1 MIKNF
6 SEATELVESNLK
18 KYRLAGISFLVLNVL
33 YIIIAWWKMP
43 PVDLAMS
50 KVVYGGFV
58 VFFILVLIL
67 FPLILR
73 GKRLLVQVLA
83 FIYGGRM
90 IFSLYFLIGGD
101 RKRLGI
107 IASKKIGNAVARNL
121 TKRKIR
127 EVFRHIKGRIE
138 PAMDIVIISGR
149 DLASLPVSVIE
160 KKIFQSLPVKS
171 NL

>member
-6 SEATELVESNLK
+6 SEAAELVESNLK

-67 FPLILR
+67 IPLILR
-73 GKRLLVQVLA
+73 GKRLLVK
-83 FIYGGRM
+83 YWHSYMGEG
-90 IFSLYFLIGGD
+90 
-101 RKRLGI
+101 
-107 IASKKIGNAVARNL
+107 
-121 TKRKIR
+121 
-127 EVFRHIKGRIE
+127 
-138 PAMDIVIISGR
+138 
-149 DLASLPVSVIE
+149 
-160 KKIFQSLPVKS
+160 
-171 NL
+171 

>member
-6 SEATELVESNLK
+6 SEATELVESSLK

-43 PVDLAMS
+43 PVDLVMS

-67 FPLILR
+67 IPLILR

-90 IFSLYFLIGGD
+90 IFSLYFLVGGD
-101 RKRLGI
+101 AYPAVPYLLPCVVLTFYLLGR
-107 IASKKIGNAVARNL
+107 AAWDW
-121 TKRKIR
+121 
-127 EVFRHIKGRIE
+127 
-138 PAMDIVIISGR
+138 P
-149 DLASLPVSVIE
+149 
-160 KKIFQSLPVKS
+160 
-171 NL
+171 

>member
-1 MIKNF
+1 MMKNF
-6 SEATELVESNLK
+6 SEATGLVESSLK

-67 FPLILR
+67 IPLILR

-101 RKRLGI
+101 AYPAVPYLLPCVVLTFYLLGR
-107 IASKKIGNAVARNL
+107 AAWDW
-121 TKRKIR
+121 
-127 EVFRHIKGRIE
+127 
-138 PAMDIVIISGR
+138 P
-149 DLASLPVSVIE
+149 
-160 KKIFQSLPVKS
+160 
-171 NL
+171 

>member
-1 MIKNF
+1 MIKDF
-6 SEATELVESNLK
+6 SEATGLAERDLK

-58 VFFILVLIL
+58 VSFILVLIL
-67 FPLILR
+67 IPLILR

-101 RKRLGI
+101 AYPAVPYLLPCVVLTFYLLGR
-107 IASKKIGNAVARNL
+107 AAWDW
-121 TKRKIR
+121 
-127 EVFRHIKGRIE
+127 
-138 PAMDIVIISGR
+138 P
-149 DLASLPVSVIE
+149 
-160 KKIFQSLPVKS
+160 
-171 NL
+171 

>member
-1 MIKNF
+1 MIKNL
-6 SEATELVESNLK
+6 SEETGLVESSLK

-67 FPLILR
+67 IPLILR
-73 GKRLLVQVLA
+73 GKRLLVQILA

-90 IFSLYFLIGGD
+90 IFSLYFLIEGD
-101 RKRLGI
+101 AYPAVPYLLPCVVITFYLLGR
-107 IASKKIGNAVARNL
+107 AAWDW
-121 TKRKIR
+121 
-127 EVFRHIKGRIE
+127 
-138 PAMDIVIISGR
+138 P
-149 DLASLPVSVIE
+149 
-160 KKIFQSLPVKS
+160 
-171 NL
+171 

>member
-6 SEATELVESNLK
+6 SEETELVEPSLK
-18 KYRLAGISFLVLNVL
+18 KYHLAGISFLVLNVL

-90 IFSLYFLIGGD
+90 IFSLYFLVGGD
-101 RKRLGI
+101 AYPAVPYLLPCVVLTFYLLGR
-107 IASKKIGNAVARNL
+107 AAWDW
-121 TKRKIR
+121 
-127 EVFRHIKGRIE
+127 
-138 PAMDIVIISGR
+138 P
-149 DLASLPVSVIE
+149 
-160 KKIFQSLPVKS
+160 
-171 NL
+171 

>member
-6 SEATELVESNLK
+6 SEETELVESSLNR
-18 KYRLAGISFLVLNVL
+18 YRLAGISFLVLNVL

-43 PVDLAMS
+43 PMDLAMS
-50 KVVYGGFV
+50 KMIYGGFV

-67 FPLILR
+67 IPLILR

-101 RKRLGI
+101 AYPAVPYLLPCVVLTFYLLGR
-107 IASKKIGNAVARNL
+107 AAWDW
-121 TKRKIR
+121 
-127 EVFRHIKGRIE
+127 
-138 PAMDIVIISGR
+138 P
-149 DLASLPVSVIE
+149 
-160 KKIFQSLPVKS
+160 
-171 NL
+171 

>member
-6 SEATELVESNLK
+6 SEATELVESSLK

-43 PVDLAMS
+43 PVDLEMS

-67 FPLILR
+67 IPLILR

-83 FIYGGRM
+83 FIYGGRI

-101 RKRLGI
+101 AYPAVPYLLPCVVLTFYLLGR
-107 IASKKIGNAVARNL
+107 AAWDW
-121 TKRKIR
+121 
-127 EVFRHIKGRIE
+127 
-138 PAMDIVIISGR
+138 P
-149 DLASLPVSVIE
+149 
-160 KKIFQSLPVKS
+160 
-171 NL
+171 

>member
-6 SEATELVESNLK
+6 SEATELVESNSK

-67 FPLILR
+67 IPLILR

-83 FIYGGRM
+83 FIYGGRI

-101 RKRLGI
+101 AYPAVPYLLPCVVLTFYLLGR
-107 IASKKIGNAVARNL
+107 AAWDW
-121 TKRKIR
+121 
-127 EVFRHIKGRIE
+127 
-138 PAMDIVIISGR
+138 P
-149 DLASLPVSVIE
+149 
-160 KKIFQSLPVKS
+160 
-171 NL
+171 

>member
-6 SEATELVESNLK
+6 SEATELVESSLK

-67 FPLILR
+67 IPLILR

-101 RKRLGI
+101 AYPAVPYLLPCVVLTFYFLGR
-107 IASKKIGNAVARNL
+107 AAWDW
-121 TKRKIR
+121 
-127 EVFRHIKGRIE
+127 
-138 PAMDIVIISGR
+138 P
-149 DLASLPVSVIE
+149 
-160 KKIFQSLPVKS
+160 
-171 NL
+171 

>member
-1 MIKNF
+1 MIKKL
-6 SEATELVESNLK
+6 SEMTKLTESSLK
-18 KYRLAGISFLVLNVL
+18 KYQLAGISFLFLNVL

-67 FPLILR
+67 TPLILR

-90 IFSLYFLIGGD
+90 FFSLYFLIGGD
-101 RKRLGI
+101 AYPAVPYLLPCVVLTFYLLGR
-107 IASKKIGNAVARNL
+107 AAWDW
-121 TKRKIR
+121 
-127 EVFRHIKGRIE
+127 
-138 PAMDIVIISGR
+138 P
-149 DLASLPVSVIE
+149 
-160 KKIFQSLPVKS
+160 
-171 NL
+171 

>member
-6 SEATELVESNLK
+6 SEATELVEPSLK

-50 KVVYGGFV
+50 KVVYGGFI

-73 GKRLLVQVLA
+73 GKILLVQVLA
-83 FIYGGRM
+83 FIYGGRI

-101 RKRLGI
+101 TYPAVPYLLPCVVFTFYLLGR
-107 IASKKIGNAVARNL
+107 AAWDW
-121 TKRKIR
+121 
-127 EVFRHIKGRIE
+127 
-138 PAMDIVIISGR
+138 P
-149 DLASLPVSVIE
+149 
-160 KKIFQSLPVKS
+160 
-171 NL
+171 

>member
-6 SEATELVESNLK
+6 SEATELVESSLK

-67 FPLILR
+67 IPLILR

-101 RKRLGI
+101 AYPAIPYLLPCVVLTFYLLGR
-107 IASKKIGNAVARNL
+107 AAWDW
-121 TKRKIR
+121 
-127 EVFRHIKGRIE
+127 
-138 PAMDIVIISGR
+138 P
-149 DLASLPVSVIE
+149 
-160 KKIFQSLPVKS
+160 
-171 NL
+171 